1 MAGGTVFGVV
11 TRYPDHVEQFGP
23 AFWEVKD
30 VGGARRDPVTGA
42 IPMVSCF
49 ADNRLAKA
57 HPEWVQ
63 MGPGGERATRD
74 QPYFDW
80 DCLCP
85 SRPEVE
91 ELALD
96 WIRGALDQSGS
107 ESFRLDDVTFAREGY
122 CRCEACEAGRRES
135 GLDFEAYRIGKLTDF
150 VRRSRALV
158 PGTLY
163 FTLFP
168 DPYPG
173 HLELRFGIDVDGLKR
188 WVDVFVVPIYDL
200 AYTTTYWLEV
210 LAQGFRDRLGGHPW
224 YLELYGLGVDEGR
237 LTKAAQVGAAYADG
251 VLVAYEKDGG
261 KLRRVREALRG

>member
-1 MAGGTVFGVV
+1 MGNQKVFGVV
-11 TRYPDHVEQFGP
+11 TRYADHVGQFRP

-30 VGGARRDPVTGA
+30 VGGAHREPVAGS

-49 ADNRLAKA
+49 ADNRVAKA

-63 MGPGGERATRD
+63 VGPGGQRATRD

-91 ELALD
+91 ALALEWVRD
-96 WIRGALDQSGS
+96 AAAQSGP
-107 ESFRLDDVTFAREGY
+107 EGFRLDDVTFAREGY
-122 CRCEACEAGRRES
+122 CQCAACEAGRRKA
-135 GLDFEAYRIGKLTDF
+135 GLDLETYRMARLADF
-150 VRRSRALV
+150 VARARSSVA
-158 PGTLY
+158 GKLY

-173 HLELRFGIDVDGLKR
+173 HLERRFGIDVDRMKQ

-210 LAQGFRDRLGGHPW
+210 LAQGFQDRLGGHPW
-224 YLELYGLGVDEGR
+224 YLELYGLGVEEAK
-237 LTKAAQVGAAYADG
+237 LVKASRVGASYADG
-251 VLVAYEKDGG
+251 VLIAYENDLD
-261 KLRRVREALRG
+261 KLRRIQEALVG